1 MSLLFGSF
9 KKFIADKSCD
19 DIKINMKGFDVDG
32 KTVNV
37 LEVGQLDIP
46 SDSSKTGYVKLDE
59 QNWNYAYTIIYRMAV
74 VYIAYKKGELIFKK
88 ERD

>member
-1 MSLLFGSF
+1 MGLLFGHF

-46 SDSSKTGYVKLDE
+46 SESSKTGYVKLDE
-59 QNWNYAYTIIYRMAV
+59 RNWKHAYTILYHMAV
-74 VYIAYKKGELIFKK
+74 VYIAFKKGELVFKK